1 MTATQE
7 LHPRPAA
14 APAARADA
22 LRLLG
27 FPLMAALLLLVLL
40 SSTAFGAAEIE
51 AGVLWDSVTD
61 FDVTN
66 TDHLVIRNLRM
77 PRAVTAA
84 LVGAALAAA
93 GAIMQGLTRN
103 PLADSG
109 LLGIEAGAALAVMVA
124 VLFLGVHSLSGFA
137 LFAFAGA
144 GLAGAAVYAIGSLG
158 RGGPT
163 PIKLT
168 IAGAA
173 LATMLGSVTSLLAI
187 LHPLGYNQVRFW
199 MAGSVAGREMALIG
213 QAAIYI
219 VAGLVLA
226 ILLGR
231 QITTL
236 SLGDDLARGLGLNVI
251 WVKLLAAAATIL
263 LAGTSVALAGP
274 IGFVGLVAPHAVR
287 FFTGAD
293 YRWVIPYAAL
303 LGAIFMVL
311 ADVVG
316 RVVMRP
322 MELPVGIM
330 TAAIGGPLFIYLV
343 RAKVKR

>member
-1 MTATQE
+1 VQ
-7 LHPRPAA
+7 PAE
-14 APAARADA
+14 RANT
-22 LRLLG
+22 LRLLA
-27 FPLMAALLLLVLL
+27 FPLMAGLLLLVMVA
-40 SSTAFGAAEIE
+40 STAFGAADIE
-51 AGVLWDSVTD
+51 PRVVAQSVTD
-61 FDVTN
+61 FDDTN
-66 TDHLVIRNLRM
+66 TSHLVIRSLRM
-77 PRAVTAA
+77 PRAITAA
-84 LVGAALAAA
+84 LVGASLAAA

-124 VLFLGVHSLSGFA
+124 VLYLGIQSLSGFA
-137 LFAFAGA
+137 LFAFVGA
-144 GLAGAAVYAIGSLG
+144 GVSGAAVYAIGSVG

-173 LATMLGSVTSLLAI
+173 LGATLASLTGLLAI
-187 LHPLGYNQVRFW
+187 MHPLSYDQVRFW
-199 MAGSVAGREMALIG
+199 MAGSVAGREMELIA
-213 QAAIYI
+213 QAAVYI
-219 VAGLVLA
+219 VFGLSLA

-236 SLGDDLARGLGLNVI
+236 YLGDDIARSLGLSVI
-251 WVKLLAAAATIL
+251 WIKLASALAVVV

-287 FFTGAD
+287 FFTGPD

-303 LGAIFMVL
+303 LGAIFMVI

-316 RVVMRP
+316 RVILRP
-322 MELPVGIM
+322 MELPVGLM
-330 TAAIGGPLFIYLV
+330 TAAIGGPIFIYLV

>member
-1 MTATQE
+1 MTTAD
-7 LHPRPAA
+7 LSKPAVLTSS
-14 APAARADA
+14 RANN

-27 FPLMAALLLLVLL
+27 FPLMAALLLLVLVG
-40 SSTAFGAAEIE
+40 STAFGAAQIE
-51 AGVLWDSVTD
+51 PRVVAESVTH
-61 FDVTN
+61 FDDTN
-66 TDHLVIRNLRM
+66 TEHLVIRSLRM
-77 PRAVTAA
+77 PRAITAA

-124 VLFLGVHSLSGFA
+124 VLYLNIISLSGFA
-137 LFAFAGA
+137 IFAFVGA
-144 GLAGAAVYAIGSLG
+144 GVSGALVYAIGSMG

-173 LATMLGSVTSLLAI
+173 LGTMLASLTSLLAI

-199 MAGSVAGREMALIG
+199 MAGSVAGREMELIA

-219 VAGLVLA
+219 IAGLVLA

-236 SLGDDLARGLGLNVI
+236 SLGEDLARGLGLNVF
-251 WVKLLAAAATIL
+251 WVKLLAALAVVM

-274 IGFVGLVAPHAVR
+274 VGFVGLVAPHAVR
-287 FFTGAD
+287 FFVGLD
-293 YRWVIPYAAL
+293 YRWIIPYAAIV
-303 LGAIFMVL
+303 GAIFMVL

-316 RVVMRP
+316 RIILRP

-330 TAAIGGPLFIYLV
+330 TAAIGGPIFIYLV

>member
-1 MTATQE
+1 MTAAE
-7 LHPRPAA
+7 LSKRAA
-14 APAARADA
+14 PPAARGNT

-27 FPLMAALLLLVLL
+27 FPLMALLLLLVMVA
-40 SSTAFGAAEIE
+40 STAFGAADIE
-51 AGVLWDSVTD
+51 PRVVAESVTH
-61 FDVTN
+61 FDDTN
-66 TDHLVIRNLRM
+66 TQHLVIRSLRM
-77 PRAVTAA
+77 PRAITAA

-124 VLFLGVHSLSGFA
+124 VLFLNVHSLSGFA
-137 LFAFAGA
+137 IFAFVGAGA
-144 GLAGAAVYAIGSLG
+144 SGALVYAIGSLG

-173 LATMLGSVTSLLAI
+173 LATLLGSLTSLLAI
-187 LHPLGYNQVRFW
+187 LHPLGYDQVRFW
-199 MAGSVAGREMALIG
+199 MAGSVAGREMELIL
-213 QAAIYI
+213 QAAVYI
-219 VAGLVLA
+219 LLGLGLA
-226 ILLGR
+226 ILIGR

-236 SLGDDLARGLGLNVI
+236 SLGEDLARGLGLNVL
-251 WVKLLAAAATIL
+251 WVKLLAALAVVV

-274 IGFVGLVAPHAVR
+274 MGFVGLVAPHAVR
-287 FFTGAD
+287 FFVGLD
-293 YRWVIPYAAL
+293 YRWIIPYAAL

-316 RVVMRP
+316 RVVLRP
-322 MELPVGIM
+322 MELPVGLM
-330 TAAIGGPLFIYLV
+330 TAAIGGPIFIYLV

>member
-1 MTATQE
+1 MASS
-7 LHPRPAA
+7 LSRPRLVQPAE
-14 APAARADA
+14 RANT
-22 LRLLG
+22 LRLLA
-27 FPLMAALLLLVLL
+27 FPLMAGLLLLVMVA
-40 SSTAFGAAEIE
+40 STAFGAADIE
-51 AGVLWDSVTD
+51 PRVVAQSVTD
-61 FDVTN
+61 FDETN
-66 TDHLVIRNLRM
+66 TSHLVIRSLRM
-77 PRAVTAA
+77 PRAITAA
-84 LVGAALAAA
+84 LVGASLAAA

-124 VLFLGVHSLSGFA
+124 VLYLGIQSLSGFA
-137 LFAFAGA
+137 LFAFVGA
-144 GLAGAAVYAIGSLG
+144 GVSGAVVYAIGSVG

-173 LATMLGSVTSLLAI
+173 LGATLASLTGLLAI
-187 LHPLGYNQVRFW
+187 MHPLSYDQVRFW
-199 MAGSVAGREMALIG
+199 MAGSVAGREMELIA
-213 QAAIYI
+213 QAAVYI
-219 VAGLVLA
+219 VFGLSLA

-236 SLGDDLARGLGLNVI
+236 SLGDDIARSLGLSVI
-251 WVKLLAAAATIL
+251 WIKLASALAVVV

-287 FFTGAD
+287 FFTGPD

-303 LGAIFMVL
+303 LGAIFMVI

-316 RVVMRP
+316 RVILRP
-322 MELPVGIM
+322 MELPVGLM
-330 TAAIGGPLFIYLV
+330 TAAIGGPIFIYLV

>member
-1 MTATQE
+1 MATLPARVTAPLAT
-7 LHPRPAA
+7 R
-14 APAARADA
+14 RGNA

-27 FPLMAALLLLVLL
+27 FPLMAALLWAVLL
-40 SSTAFGAAEIE
+40 ASTAFGAAEIPPRTVVE
-51 AGVLWDSVTD
+51 SVTH
-61 FDVTN
+61 FDDTN
-66 TDHLVIRNLRM
+66 TEHLVIRSLRM
-77 PRAVTAA
+77 PRAITAA

-109 LLGIEAGAALAVMVA
+109 LLGIEAGAALAVLVA
-124 VLFLGVHSLSGFA
+124 VLFLNVHSLSGFA

-144 GLAGAAVYAIGSLG
+144 ALSGAFVYAVGSLG

-173 LATMLGSVTSLLAI
+173 MAATLGSITSLLAI
-187 LHPLGYNQVRFW
+187 LHPLGYDQVRLW
-199 MAGSVAGREMALIG
+199 MAGSVAGREMELIAP
-213 QAAIYI
+213 AAVYI
-219 VAGLVLA
+219 LAGLALA

-236 SLGDDLARGLGLNVI
+236 SLGDDLARGLGLNVL
-251 WVKLLAAAATIL
+251 WVKLLAALATVV

-274 IGFVGLVAPHAVR
+274 VGFVGLVAPHAVR
-287 FFTGAD
+287 FFTGPD
-293 YRWVIPYAAL
+293 YRWIIPYAAI
-303 LGAIFMVL
+303 LGAIFLVT

-316 RVVMRP
+316 RLVMRP
-322 MELPVGIM
+322 LELPVGLM
-330 TAAIGGPLFIYLV
+330 TAALGGPLFIYLV

>member
-1 MTATQE
+1 MASSLSRSRLVQ
-7 LHPRPAA
+7 PAE
-14 APAARADA
+14 RANT
-22 LRLLG
+22 LRLLA
-27 FPLMAALLLLVLL
+27 FPLMAGLLLLVMVA
-40 SSTAFGAAEIE
+40 STAFGAADIE
-51 AGVLWDSVTD
+51 PRVVAQSVTD
-61 FDVTN
+61 FDETN
-66 TDHLVIRNLRM
+66 TSHLVIRSLRM
-77 PRAVTAA
+77 PRAITAA
-84 LVGAALAAA
+84 LVGASLATA

-124 VLFLGVHSLSGFA
+124 VLYLGIQSLSGFA
-137 LFAFAGA
+137 LFAFVGA
-144 GLAGAAVYAIGSLG
+144 GVSGAAVYAIGSVG

-173 LATMLGSVTSLLAI
+173 LGATLASLTGLLAI
-187 LHPLGYNQVRFW
+187 MHPLSYDQVRFW
-199 MAGSVAGREMALIG
+199 MAGSVAGREMELIA
-213 QAAIYI
+213 QAAVYI
-219 VAGLVLA
+219 VFGLSLA

-236 SLGDDLARGLGLNVI
+236 SLGDDIARSLGLSVI
-251 WVKLLAAAATIL
+251 WIKLASALAVVV

-287 FFTGAD
+287 FFTGPD

-303 LGAIFMVL
+303 LGAIFMVI

-316 RVVMRP
+316 RVILRP
-322 MELPVGIM
+322 MELPVGLM
-330 TAAIGGPLFIYLV
+330 TAAIGGPIFIYLV
-343 RAKVKR
+343 CAKVKR